1 MQRDGIVCKC
11 QKTERICTYIFL
23 LLTDF
28 SRFHDPNLLS
38 SAHQRRGS
46 RGEEQ
51 QAIDAMAART
61 ADVNQ
66 QPPKCEANYAPL
78 TPLLFLERA
87 ASVHG
92 DRVSVIYGDLSYTW
106 AQTFER
112 CRRLASAVSMFASA
126 GDTVLLLLLE
136 FFFLQKFKFCFCFLL
151 FVFAP
156 SLLHSIIRMLNSCTS
171 EIRKQ
176 C

>member
-1 MQRDGIVCKC
+1 LIVAENNATGWDCMQVPEDG
-11 QKTERICTYIFL
+11 TDLYIHLAL

-28 SRFHDPNLLS
+28 SRFRDPNLLS

-46 RGEEQ
+46 GGAEQ
-51 QAIDAMAART
+51 PAIDAMAART
-61 ADVNQ
+61 VDVNQ
-66 QPPKCEANYAPL
+66 QLPKCEANYAPL

-136 FFFLQKFKFCFCFLL
+136 FFFSSK
-151 FVFAP
+151 V
-156 SLLHSIIRMLNSCTS
+156 
-171 EIRKQ
+171 
-176 C
+176 

>member
-1 MQRDGIVCKC
+1 MGWDSNASARRGNGFVYTFGSLVLIV
-11 QKTERICTYIFL
+11 L
-23 LLTDF
+23 

-38 SAHQRRGS
+38 SAHQS
-46 RGEEQ
+46 REEEVGGEEQ

-66 QPPKCEANYAPL
+66 QQLPKCEANYAPL

-136 FFFLQKFKFCFCFLL
+136 FFFSSK
-151 FVFAP
+151 A
-156 SLLHSIIRMLNSCTS
+156 
-171 EIRKQ
+171 
-176 C
+176 